1 MASVDA
7 ASLTAR
13 NEAAMTTPI
22 PRRCVIFTGP
32 IGSVVEYYDLG
43 VYGYAATTFAAL
55 FFPFSSP
62 IAGLLAT
69 LVVFAIAFDCNFLTS
84 HDRLLHSGIAIG
96 FVPS

>member
-1 MASVDA
+1 LVW
-7 ASLTAR
+7 R
-13 NEAAMTTPI
+13 
-22 PRRCVIFTGP
+22 V
-32 IGSVVEYYDLG
+32 YYDFG

-62 IAGLLAT
+62 IASLLAT
-69 LVVFAIAFDCNFLTS
+69 LVVFAIAFDCNFLAP